1 MNSKFVKTWFIIAGS
16 FAGLGVIY
24 YIVRLF
30 DLLFNPNKIEGTLLA
45 KLNIYAIIAFGVS
58 LLMLVVF
65 IPLSKKIEN
74 NNSKKVTTKVSEHEI
89 LAKYKSKKTK

>member
-24 YIVRLF
+24 YIIRLF
-30 DLLFNPNKIEGTLLA
+30 DIIFNPNKIEGTLLA
-45 KLNIYAIIAFGVS
+45 KLNIYAIIALGVA
-58 LLMLVVF
+58 LLMLIVF
-65 IPLSKKIEN
+65 IPLSKRLEN
-74 NNSKKVTTKVSEHEI
+74 KASKKVTVKASDEEI